1 MREGVVLKLPL
12 GNFQI
17 IHVGITLSLVSVEL
31 MVRFLLIVLSP
42 STVRGVNATVYT
54 AGVTTD
60 SRHCATLLQ
69 STLTNIHATRVTHA
83 VGLATL
89 IFGAVTVLHEL
100 LVILHVHLS
109 SGAVRIGTLEVGD
122 SRCRLVVMYELRA
135 VIVTLE
141 TCGVLGNSRGRDDTL
156 RAVESQIIPTITSLG
171 AVCRLLRPF
180 VFITGNNT
188 RHTLSSSGHCGK
200 TRR

>member
-17 IHVGITLSLVSVEL
+17 IHMGVTLSLVGVEL

-42 STVRGVNATVYT
+42 PTVRGVNATVYAT
-54 AGVTTD
+54 GVTTD
-60 SRHCATLLQ
+60 SCDCATLLQ

-89 IFGAVTVLHEL
+89 ILGAVTILHEL

-109 SGAVRIGTLEVGD
+109 SGGVRVATLKVGNPW
-122 SRCRLVVMYELRA
+122 SGLVVMHELTTI
-135 VIVTLE
+135 VITLE
-141 TCGVLGNSRGRDDTL
+141 TCGVLGRSCGRDDTL
-156 RAVESQIIPTITSLG
+156 RTVESQVITTVTSLRS
-171 AVCRLLRPF
+171 VSCFLRPF
-180 VFITGNNT
+180 VLVTGDNT
-188 RHTLSSSGHCGK
+188 VIP
-200 TRR
+200 